1 MSALYRNFRGKNK
14 SFPAMLARL
23 LIMIFAMQSVVAM
36 ADNCSFEHQDCDE
49 NSEYL
54 AVQVNEMPPIDASDI
69 SLNLRHEDRQSS
81 AALCDDG
88 FVVSIHVDDDCDECS
103 DNCCSCCMTLMHPD
117 TIMQNNLVHSNYV
130 AFTFTSTAVESP
142 YFSFLRPPQ
151 A

>member
-1 MSALYRNFRGKNK
+1 MSALYRNFRVKNI

-54 AVQVNEMPPIDASDI
+54 AVQVNETPAIDVNEI
-69 SLNLRHEDRQSS
+69 NLNFRHEERQSS
-81 AALCDDG
+81 AALCDDV
-88 FVVSIHVDDDCDECS
+88 FVVSIHVDDDCGECT
-103 DNCCSCCMTLMHPD
+103 DNCCSCCMTLMHPA
-117 TIMQNNLVHSNYV
+117 TMVQHNLVDSDYV